1 MQENTKL
8 MGSLICAGAIHVA
21 LAEQNLLS
29 EREKSNGDP
38 EEIISFPII
47 DTFFS
52 RPLIIFSY
60 CI

>member
-29 EREKSNGDP
+29 EREKATG
-38 EEIISFPII
+38 IQRKLFHFP
-47 DTFFS
+47 
-52 RPLIIFSY
+52 
-60 CI
+60 